1 MSFDV
6 QTADLEQWL
15 QRLESMHPSE
25 IDLGLTRV
33 RAVGQRLGCLRPAP
47 LVILVGGTNGKG
59 TTSALLAALLREQ
72 GLNVGV
78 YSSPHIRRYNERV
91 MLNGAEIPDDE
102 LCASFRAV
110 EAVRG
115 ETSLT
120 YFEFGTLAAL
130 TWFQQQQV
138 DACVL
143 EIGLGGRLDAVNIVE
158 PDISVVTS
166 IGIDHQAW
174 LGDTVEQIAYE
185 KVSIARPGQALV
197 CGQHNPPLT
206 AKETADSIG
215 ARWFCRDKDF
225 FIECVEQGL
234 VLRFVQDGELRTW
247 QLPAA
252 LIPYHNVAT
261 AVQTLAVLDRLP
273 EQAVVAR
280 VVGSLQV
287 AGRLQRYV
295 RRNQEQGA
303 CLQLT
308 LDVAHNEQAAAYI
321 GSRLANVDGII
332 LGMLTDKPVDDV
344 VRALP
349 VTDHWFLASLEGPRA
364 LRSEQLLERAQA
376 LAGKAVY
383 CFSSVAAALDALPG
397 QGHWL
402 VCGSFYTVEAALEWM
417 QQQQAEGNSQWNNI

>member
-6 QTADLEQWL
+6 QTAGLEQWL

-25 IDLGLTRV
+25 IDLGLARV
-33 RAVGQRLGCLRPAP
+33 QAVGERLGCLRPAP

-91 MLNGAEIPDDE
+91 MLNGAEVSDDD

-115 ETSLT
+115 DTSLT

-130 TWFQQQQV
+130 NWFQQQQV

-143 EIGLGGRLDAVNIVE
+143 EIGLGGRLDAVNMVD

-166 IGIDHQAW
+166 IGLDHQAW

-185 KVSIARPGQALV
+185 KVSIARAGKALV
-197 CGQHNPPLT
+197 CGQPNPPLT
-206 AKETADSIG
+206 ARATAENIG
-215 ARWFCRDKDF
+215 AQWLCRDQDF
-225 FIECVEQGL
+225 FIEPTPQGL
-234 VLRFVQDGELRTW
+234 ALRFVLNDEQQSWL
-247 QLPAA
+247 LPAA
-252 LIPYHNVAT
+252 NIPYHNVAT
-261 AVQTLAVLDRLP
+261 AVQTLALLGRLP
-273 EQAVVAR
+273 AQAVVAQ
-280 VVGSLQV
+280 VISELQV

-295 RRNQEQGA
+295 RGSGDQA
-303 CLQLT
+303 LQLT
-308 LDVAHNEQAAAYI
+308 LDVAHNEQAAAYV
-321 GSRLANVDGII
+321 GSQLADVDGII
-332 LGMLTDKPVDDV
+332 LGMLSDKPVNEV
-344 VRALP
+344 VQALP
-349 VTDHWFLASLEGPRA
+349 VTDHWFLAGLEGPRA
-364 LRSEQLLERAQA
+364 LRGEQLLERAEV
-376 LAGKAVY
+376 LTGKAVY
-383 CFSSVAAALDALPG
+383 CFDSVAAALNALPDR
-397 QGHWL
+397 GHWL

-417 QQQQAEGNSQWNNI
+417 QQQGPQWRNQQTG